1 MAQSSYF
8 SDQWLQHQ
16 ADLDKRHHTDLL
28 LVPSDGQGVELHSAI
43 ILPQSV
49 VLTGLLK
56 TSNDQL
62 PTILFPQVDRDTVLQ
77 MVDLL
82 YTGQCLISLSQFY
95 KLNHLLNTLG
105 FTKLLENL
113 SLNACRAQDSH
124 SHGEEMNYEL
134 ESIQEFEEFLGEDL
148 DYDEVLFIDMILN
161 SDEKC
166 YSFSAHE
173 DEKGFPI
180 KPVIEVEEQSLSLS
194 KTAYSGIA
202 SLVGKEW
209 WNSKMGK
216 SRAQVEK
223 NPEGSKVGYRSMSA
237 LTLYDCNICGLGF
250 SLEKEMKLHRRVH
263 LGRREAQGKKEA
275 VLECDICG
283 LKMSSKRKLFRH
295 NIMQCVKFGKKIAR
309 PTIVNATYAKT
320 PKKEKLTF
328 QRRKLRNEEKQAKG
342 EILRNKHEYQRIAE
356 MKSEFLKTLKN
367 TNSKLMKSL
376 KKTGDESYLYSN
388 VDLNRNQKTE
398 FKEGPGHE
406 ILECVTNSSGK
417 VQFLVKSR
425 EMSFNGGKVKSRRIV
440 MRPAETVGDA
450 KKSYVKRLVL
460 DRARE
465 QLQFWVEERRLENQE
480 LVGQL
485 DNKTVIAEGL
495 YW

>member
-1 MAQSSYF
+1 
-8 SDQWLQHQ
+8 
-16 ADLDKRHHTDLL
+16 
-28 LVPSDGQGVELHSAI
+28 
-43 ILPQSV
+43 
-49 VLTGLLK
+49 
-56 TSNDQL
+56 
-62 PTILFPQVDRDTVLQ
+62 
-77 MVDLL
+77 
-82 YTGQCLISLSQFY
+82 
-95 KLNHLLNTLG
+95 
-105 FTKLLENL
+105 
-113 SLNACRAQDSH
+113 
-124 SHGEEMNYEL
+124 MNYEL
-134 ESIQEFEEFLGEDL
+134 ESIQEFEEFLGENL

-180 KPVIEVEEQSLSLS
+180 KPVIEVEEQSSTILPYVANFSGNKIS
-194 KTAYSGIA
+194 KIARSGIA

-216 SRAQVEK
+216 GGAQVEK
-223 NPEGSKVGYRSMSA
+223 NPEGSKIG
-237 LTLYDCNICGLGF
+237 YDCDICGLGF
-250 SLEKEMKLHRRVH
+250 SLEKKMKLHRRVH

-275 VLECDICG
+275 VVHGLEDMGPNQSVLECDICG
-283 LKMSSKRKLFRH
+283 LKMSSKRKLLRH
-295 NIMQCVKFGKKIAR
+295 NIKQCVKFGKKIAR
-309 PTIVNATYAKT
+309 PTIVNANYAKT

-328 QRRKLRNEEKQAKG
+328 QRLRKLRNKEKQAKG

-388 VDLNRNQKTE
+388 VDLNQNQKTE